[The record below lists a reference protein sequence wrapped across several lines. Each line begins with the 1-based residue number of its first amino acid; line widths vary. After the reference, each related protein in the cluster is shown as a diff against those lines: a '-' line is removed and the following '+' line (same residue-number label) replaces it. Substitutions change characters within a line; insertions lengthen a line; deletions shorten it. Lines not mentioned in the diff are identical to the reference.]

1 MKRLNLKEEDI
12 TFDSVK
18 EELNRLFYEIRDL
31 SNASNISRENTEFLL
46 DRVEMI
52 QILMGYLTGSSYGK
66 TEIDGKSE
74 DIKLAPIDPKIIYG
88 KTNQE
93 IDFINDKLGI
103 KESDAPILSDEENE
117 KLNQE
122 FEAALQKALE
132 DGIKNYYAELAAKP
146 TIEDI
151 ETAIDIQFRDVSPS
165 DITTKSGRN
174 VLGDV
179 IERKQITLSRE
190 LAKALECE
198 YLFEPP
204 LHEGPELPTSVL
216 EQVTIIH
223 GKDTSTTSYHCSRY
237 NSMGNNRG
245 GIKIRDEAIIKLIE
259 SKFQQIMQ
267 RGTIQPS
274 AVAKS
279 ALKGTSATKADEA
292 KGVEQTVLNPENIKE
307 GETKDD

>member
-1 MKRLNLKEEDI
+1 MKRLDLRNEDI

-31 SNASNISRENTEFLL
+31 SNASNISEENKEFLL

-52 QILMGYLTGSSYGK
+52 QMLMGYLTGSSYGK
-66 TEIDGKSE
+66 TEIDGKSK
-74 DIKLAPIDPKIIYG
+74 DIKLAPIDPKIIYDA
-88 KTNQE
+88 TNRE
-93 IDFINDKLGI
+93 IDFINDRLGI
-103 KESDAPILSDEENE
+103 KEIDVPVLSDEEKE
-117 KLNQE
+117 KQRQE
-122 FEAALQKALE
+122 FKSALQKSLE
-132 DGIKNYYAELAAKP
+132 AGIENYYAELTAKP

-151 ETAIDIQFRDVSPS
+151 AAAIDIQFRDITPS
-165 DITTKSGRN
+165 DITTKSGKN

-179 IERKQITLSRE
+179 IDRKQITLSKE
-190 LAKALECE
+190 LAKVLDCE

-204 LHEGPELPTSVL
+204 FRGGPKLPTTVL
-216 EQVTIIH
+216 EQITIH

-245 GIKIRDEAIIKLIE
+245 GIEIRDEAIVNLIE
-259 SKFQQIMQ
+259 SRFQQIMQ

-274 AVAKS
+274 AAAKN

-292 KGVEQTVLNPENIKE
+292 KGVEQTVLNQENIKE

>member
-1 MKRLNLKEEDI
+1 MKRLDLRNEDI

-31 SNASNISRENTEFLL
+31 SNASNISEENKEFLL

-52 QILMGYLTGSSYGK
+52 QMLMGYLTGSSYGK
-66 TEIDGKSE
+66 TEIDGKSK
-74 DIKLAPIDPKIIYG
+74 DIKLAPIDPKIIYDA
-88 KTNQE
+88 TNRE
-93 IDFINDKLGI
+93 IDFINDRLGI
-103 KESDAPILSDEENE
+103 KEIDVPVLSDEEKE
-117 KLNQE
+117 KQRQE
-122 FEAALQKALE
+122 FKSALQKSLE
-132 DGIKNYYAELAAKP
+132 AGIKNYYAELTAKP

-151 ETAIDIQFRDVSPS
+151 AAAIDIQFRDITPS
-165 DITTKSGRN
+165 DITTKSGKN

-179 IERKQITLSRE
+179 IDRKQITLSKE
-190 LAKALECE
+190 LAKVLDCE

-204 LHEGPELPTSVL
+204 FREGPKLPTTVL
-216 EQVTIIH
+216 EQITIH

-245 GIKIRDEAIIKLIE
+245 GIEIRDEAIVNLIE
-259 SKFQQIMQ
+259 SRFQQIMQ

-274 AVAKS
+274 AAAKN

-292 KGVEQTVLNPENIKE
+292 KGVEQTVLNQENIKE

>member
-1 MKRLNLKEEDI
+1 MKRLNLKEDI

-18 EELNRLFYEIRDL
+18 EELNRLFYEIRNL
-31 SNASNISRENTEFLL
+31 SNASNISKENEEFLL

-52 QILMGYLTGSSYGK
+52 QILMGYLTGSSYEK

-74 DIKLAPIDPKIIYG
+74 YIKLAPIDPKIIYA
-88 KTNQE
+88 KANQE

-103 KESDAPILSDEENE
+103 KESDAPSLSNEENE

-132 DGIKNYYAELAAKP
+132 DGIKNYYAELEAKP

-151 ETAIDIQFRDVSPS
+151 KTAIDIQFRDVTPS
-165 DITTKSGRN
+165 DITTKSDKN

-190 LAKALECE
+190 LAKALDCE

-204 LHEGPELPTSVL
+204 LHEGTELPTTVL
-216 EQVTIIH
+216 EQVTIH

-245 GIKIRDEAIIKLIE
+245 GIEIRDEAMVKLIE
-259 SKFQQIMQ
+259 SRFQQIMQ
-267 RGTIQPS
+267 RRTIQPS
-274 AVAKS
+274 AAAKS
-279 ALKGTSATKADEA
+279 ALKGTSVTKADEA

>member
-1 MKRLNLKEEDI
+1 MKRLNLRDDDI

-31 SNASNISRENTEFLL
+31 SNASNISGENKEFLL

-103 KESDAPILSDEENE
+103 KESDEPILSDEENE

-165 DITTKSGRN
+165 DITAKSGRN

-190 LAKALECE
+190 LDKALDCE

-204 LHEGPELPTSVL
+204 FREGPELPTTVL
-216 EQVTIIH
+216 EQVTIH

-245 GIKIRDEAIIKLIE
+245 GIEIKNEAIIKLIE
-259 SKFQQIMQ
+259 SRFQQIMQ

-274 AVAKS
+274 AAAKS

>member
-31 SNASNISRENTEFLL
+31 SNASNISRENKEFLL
-46 DRVEMI
+46 NRVEMI
-52 QILMGYLTGSSYGK
+52 QILMAYLTGSSYGK

-151 ETAIDIQFRDVSPS
+151 EIAIDIQFRDVTPS
-165 DITTKSGRN
+165 DITAKSGKN

-179 IERKQITLSRE
+179 IERRQITLSSE
-190 LAKALECE
+190 LAKALDCE

-204 LHEGPELPTSVL
+204 FREGSQLPTTVL
-216 EQVTIIH
+216 EQVTVQNE
-223 GKDTSTTSYHCSRY
+223 GNSTTSYHCSRY

-245 GIKIRDEAIIKLIE
+245 GIEIRDEAIIKLIE
-259 SKFQQIMQ
+259 SRFQQIMQ

-274 AVAKS
+274 AAAKS